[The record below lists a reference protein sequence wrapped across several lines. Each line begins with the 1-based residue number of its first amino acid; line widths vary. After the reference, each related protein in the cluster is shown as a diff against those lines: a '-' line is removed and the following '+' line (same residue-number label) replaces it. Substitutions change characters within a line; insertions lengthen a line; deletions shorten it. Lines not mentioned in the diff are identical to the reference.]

1 MTDTTDRWRFMLR
14 YGKPEH
20 VKKIVEDGAGTYERA
35 SRLMTAVKHNPYI
48 DDEIFKMAW
57 RHGGLRKHV
66 AKNPLISDE
75 LHDKALKHEDVDVQE
90 AALMNPKTTEDH
102 LRERHQN
109 SEFRYIREIAEDRLD
124 GGSPDKVLAHHQML
138 RAQRQQR

>member
-90 AALMNPKTTEDH
+90 AALMNPKTKLH
-102 LRERHQN
+102 HREERAKN
-109 SEFRYIREIAEDRLD
+109 SEYSYIRD
-124 GGSPDKVLAHHQML
+124 M
-138 RAQRQQR
+138 AQSLNDDWRRIHKGDA